1 MAEVDVQHPWLGTV
15 RHHGEGRMLASIEID
30 PAVRPARMNGQT
42 DAEVLITVEPGLS
55 GPALDAVLEMSA
67 ERIRIALADLD
78 GIKVFAL
85 AHAPGSWRR
94 HYEAVEG
101 PPLEERL
108 FLEGF
113 AVTSPV
119 EMEVAFDFGDL
130 DMLVVRLDARGRGRD
145 VRIGQE

>member
-15 RHHGEGRMLASIEID
+15 RRHGEGRMLASIEID

-42 DAEVLITVEPGLS
+42 DAEVLITVEPGLR

-78 GIKVFAL
+78 GIKAFAL
-85 AHAPGSWRR
+85 AHAPGWWRR

-101 PPLEERL
+101 PSLAERL

-113 AVTSPV
+113 AVVSPV
-119 EMEVAFDFGDL
+119 EMEVDFDFGDL

-145 VRIGQE
+145 VRIVR